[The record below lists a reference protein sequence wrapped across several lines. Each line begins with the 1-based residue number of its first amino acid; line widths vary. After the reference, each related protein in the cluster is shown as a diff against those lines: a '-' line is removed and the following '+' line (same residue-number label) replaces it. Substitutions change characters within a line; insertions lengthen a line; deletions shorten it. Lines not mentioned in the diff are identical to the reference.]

1 MRNFHKMKNENIT
14 ASGTG
19 KGRRIGIVFILV
31 ALLPAL
37 IYSAFELC
45 SLSST
50 EELIQSIYSK
60 QLDVILFSVNQY
72 ALDVAQSWSG
82 DINTLL
88 ITSPSARVDTAT
100 KIFLNRR
107 DAVQGVFYADSTG
120 NSLSFVMR
128 QKKEK
133 EGGDSGISFPSLQAQ
148 SAVIEKLL
156 RFASSGYR
164 KIEPVI
170 IGDSASGQELM
181 LLFVTASRYPERK
194 LAGFIIDAKSF
205 LTDVLRTK
213 IAEAAGEEF
222 ILAVF
227 DRRNGQIVLST
238 SAVEIT
244 ELRQK
249 KDLWLFPGCSIGI
262 RLAGT
267 SVEDVVRART
277 ERNLI
282 LIGFLDILLIG
293 AVWLVYRT
301 LKKEMEL
308 VRLKGDFVS
317 NVSHE
322 LRTPLSLIR
331 MFTETLTLKR
341 IKTETKKQEYYGT
354 ILRET
359 ERLTHLINNILN
371 FSRMEAGKKR
381 YRLEPAPINDLVA
394 GVLKTYASHLEH
406 EGFSASVQLA
416 ENLPAI
422 HADRESITEA
432 LINILDNAVKYSA
445 SEKYV
450 RMTTGHKGSFVFV
463 EIEDHGIGIDKQFH
477 KKIFETFYRIST
489 GLTNNVKGSG
499 LGLSL
504 VSHIMDAHG
513 GTIELESI
521 PGKGSTFRLLF
532 PLDDSAHKG

>member
-37 IYSAFELC
+37 IYSAFELS

-249 KDLWLFPGCSIGI
+249 K
-262 RLAGT
+262 T
-267 SVEDVVRART
+267 S
-277 ERNLI
+277 
-282 LIGFLDILLIG
+282 G
-293 AVWLVYRT
+293 
-301 LKKEMEL
+301 
-308 VRLKGDFVS
+308 S
-317 NVSHE
+317 S
-322 LRTPLSLIR
+322 
-331 MFTETLTLKR
+331 
-341 IKTETKKQEYYGT
+341 
-354 ILRET
+354 
-359 ERLTHLINNILN
+359 
-371 FSRMEAGKKR
+371 
-381 YRLEPAPINDLVA
+381 PAA
-394 GVLKTYASHLEH
+394 A
-406 EGFSASVQLA
+406 SASGW
-416 ENLPAI
+416 
-422 HADRESITEA
+422 REP
-432 LINILDNAVKYSA
+432 VW
-445 SEKYV
+445 
-450 RMTTGHKGSFVFV
+450 RMSYGHVPN
-463 EIEDHGIGIDKQFH
+463 EI
-477 KKIFETFYRIST
+477 
-489 GLTNNVKGSG
+489 
-499 LGLSL
+499 
-504 VSHIMDAHG
+504 
-513 GTIELESI
+513 
-521 PGKGSTFRLLF
+521 
-532 PLDDSAHKG
+532 